1 MDKKEMRLKYGEIV
15 SKCWEDEAFKKSFID
30 DPEAIFKEYG
40 IEVPEGIEYKVIVS
54 PKDIE
59 YIIIPAKEVKEA
71 AQGLAKFF
79 LQAAEASDTILPEGK
94 EIRILQNTENVCYV
108 ILPASP
114 KTLTAAELARIS
126 GSGSTTANTEVEV
139 EAVEVEAVVSTTSHS
154 VEGEIVAVAVCA
166 AVLI

>member
-15 SKCWEDEAFKKSFID
+15 AKCWEDEEFKKNFIN
-30 DPEAIFKEYG
+30 DPEEIFKEYG
-40 IEVPEGIEYKVIVS
+40 MDLPEGIEYKVIVA

-79 LQAAEASDTILPEGK
+79 LQSAETADRIVPEGK
-94 EIRILQNTENVCYV
+94 EIHILQNTESLSYV

-126 GSGSTTANTEVEV
+126 GSGSADAEVEV
-139 EAVEVEAVVSTTSHS
+139 EVVEVEATVSTTTTG
-154 VEGEIVAVAVCA
+154 VEVEVGVAVVCA